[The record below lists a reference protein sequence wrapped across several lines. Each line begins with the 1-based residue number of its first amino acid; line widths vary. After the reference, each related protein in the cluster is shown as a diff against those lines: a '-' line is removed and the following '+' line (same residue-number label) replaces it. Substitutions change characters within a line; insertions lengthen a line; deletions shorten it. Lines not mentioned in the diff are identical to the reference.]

1 MVRACGSR
9 PRSDLPALD
18 PLWQVLIMTIGFIV
32 GILLAS
38 AFPMLRTLAVLDK
51 EEEQEVARAAAFVF
65 ATAGMATTSGRT
77 GLLVYISLR
86 ERRLVVRADD
96 AVLDVLGADG
106 LEALKDKAAG
116 LLKDGRFADAFIQ
129 VVEEAGAELAE
140 SLSAD
145 RESNPDELDN
155 RVLLFHPRP

>member
-1 MVRACGSR
+1 
-9 PRSDLPALD
+9 
-18 PLWQVLIMTIGFIV
+18 
-32 GILLAS
+32 
-38 AFPMLRTLAVLDK
+38 
-51 EEEQEVARAAAFVF
+51 
-65 ATAGMATTSGRT
+65 
-77 GLLVYISLR
+77 
-86 ERRLVVRADD
+86 D

-116 LLKDGRFADAFIQ
+116 LLKEGQFADAFIQ

-145 RESNPDELDN
+145 REINPDELDN